1 MPIRY
6 IHNDPASDPYLET
19 VTAARGPRKG
29 QLARFDVKLPFEDV
43 YGLGTTEFVDRQCYE
58 AALRTIEVWEL
69 VSSPFRHWHNQQR
82 IIQLKP
88 RRETGFG
95 ASYERTSIGF
105 DFHPVNNPKFFV
117 GASTDAVSHEIGHA
131 ILDAIR
137 PELWDSFF
145 AEVAAFHEGFSDC
158 ISLLV
163 ALTDDTILSALF
175 ASSPQPAEV
184 LTMSNTTSQ
193 VAESV
198 AKYYKSIYGPQN
210 AASLPRRLRN
220 NFQWAI
226 PSILPAN
233 PTPNNLSRE
242 PHSFGQVFSGCFY
255 DCINNIYQN
264 NSIYSEQ
271 GLRTAAITAGQ
282 VLASAIASA
291 PEEVRFFRSVGKT
304 MIHADNA
311 INGGTNH
318 TQISNAFNSHSVQLG
333 SSALLAPSA
342 SLSGPAP
349 IKRGPAS
356 QRLNTRTRDDLV
368 KKSGM
373 GQGAKVSTS
382 VIRVGTNSVVRAKVR
397 QKVDVGVNLQDG
409 STTILSAQTAQD
421 VMLSGQRGQCI
432 VLGDMPNNFIAEE
445 EVNSFVQS
453 LAENGE
459 MLNSNKGSPPTH
471 KIQKR
476 GKRQILRRAR
486 FSCCHRG
493 KCHTD

>member
-19 VTAARGPRKG
+19 VTGARSPRTG
-29 QLARFDVKLPFEDV
+29 QLARFEVNLPFEDV
-43 YGLGTTEFVDRQCYE
+43 YGLGTTEFVDLQCYE
-58 AALRTIEVWEL
+58 AALRTLEVWET
-69 VSSPFRHWHNQQR
+69 VSAPFRLWHNGQR
-82 IIQLKP
+82 ILRLKP

-105 DFHPVNNPKFFV
+105 DFHPVNNPQFFV
-117 GASTDAVSHEIGHA
+117 GASVDAVSHEIGHA

-184 LTMSNTTSQ
+184 LTVTNSTSQ
-193 VAESV
+193 VAESI
-198 AKYYKSIYGPQN
+198 AKYYKSIHGPQN
-210 AASLPRRLRN
+210 ATSVPRRLRN
-220 NFQWAI
+220 TFQWAI

-233 PTPNNLSRE
+233 PTPNKLSSE

-264 NSIYSEQ
+264 NSVHTKE
-271 GLRTAAITAGQ
+271 GLRGAAITAGSI
-282 VLASAIASA
+282 LASAISSA

-311 INGGTNH
+311 INGGINH
-318 TQISNAFNSHSVQLG
+318 VQISNAFNSHSVQLG
-333 SSALLAPSA
+333 SSALLAPTA
-342 SLSGPAP
+342 SLDGPSPAR
-349 IKRGPAS
+349 RGPAS
-356 QRLNTRTRDDLV
+356 RRLNARTRKDLV
-368 KKSGM
+368 KRSGM
-373 GQGAKVSTS
+373 GKGAKVSTT

-397 QKVDVGVNLQDG
+397 QRIDVGVNADDG
-409 STTILSAQTAQD
+409 STILVSAQAAQD
-421 VMLSGQRGQCI
+421 VMLSGQRGQCV
-432 VLGDMPNNFIAEE
+432 VLGDIPNNYTAEE

-453 LAENGE
+453 LAQNGE
-459 MLNSNKGSPPTH
+459 MFSSTKDLPPTH

-476 GKRQILRRAR
+476 GQKHVLRRAR
-486 FSCCHRG
+486 FSCCHRD
-493 KCHTD
+493 KSHAD

>member
-6 IHNDPASDPYLET
+6 IHNDPASIPYLET
-19 VTAARGPRKG
+19 VRDAHDSRTG
-29 QLARFDVKLPFEDV
+29 QLARFNINLPVENV
-43 YGLGTTEFVDRQCYE
+43 YGLNTPEFVDRQCYE
-58 AALRTIEVWEL
+58 AALRTLEVWETI
-69 VSSPFRHWHNQQR
+69 STPFRFWHNRKR
-82 IIQLKP
+82 IIRLKP

-105 DFHPVNNPKFFV
+105 DFHPLINPQFFV

-175 ASSPQPAEV
+175 VSVTHPADV
-184 LTMSNTTSQ
+184 LTVGNATSQ

-198 AKYYKSIYGPQN
+198 AKYYKNLHGSQN
-210 AASLPRRLRN
+210 ATSVPRRLRN

-226 PSILPAN
+226 PGTLPSN
-233 PTPNNLSRE
+233 PTPNKLSSE

-264 NSIYSEQ
+264 NGIHTKD
-271 GLRTAAITAGQ
+271 GLLGAAITAGTIL
-282 VLASAIASA
+282 VPAILSA
-291 PEEVRFFRSVGKT
+291 PLEVRFFRSVGKT

-311 INGGTNH
+311 INGGINH
-318 TQISNAFNSHSVQLG
+318 AQISSAFNSHSVQLG
-333 SSALLAPSA
+333 SSALLAPTA
-342 SLSGPAP
+342 SLDGPAP
-349 IKRGPAS
+349 ARRGPAS
-356 QRLNTRTRDDLV
+356 RRLNARTRNDLV
-368 KKSGM
+368 KRTGM
-373 GQGAKVSTS
+373 GQGTKISTD
-382 VIRVGTNSVVRAKVR
+382 VIRVGTSSVVRAKVR
-397 QKVDVGVNLQDG
+397 QSIDVGISSDDG
-409 STTILSAQTAQD
+409 SPILVSAQAAQD
-421 VMLSGQRGQCI
+421 VMLSGQRGHCV
-432 VLGDMPNNFIAEE
+432 VLGDIPNNYTAEE

-459 MLNSNKGSPPTH
+459 MSGSAKDLPPTH
-471 KIQKR
+471 RIRKR
-476 GKRQILRRAR
+476 GKQHVLRRVR
-486 FSCCHRG
+486 FSCCHRD
-493 KCHTD
+493 KSHTD